1 MYSRREKLSHYNTL
15 RGGNHA
21 EADFRLLK
29 EKSPSHPMLGI
40 MARNP
45 NRYEDDIL
53 FALLDVCSIE
63 EILQSRHADVP
74 SNQTN
79 NGSSK
84 ALTNGPGKK
93 VNASKGSSK
102 ASNKAS
108 SKASSKGKGSGKSSS
123 KTPSKSANKNNG
135 SSKTLTKDEPSSK
148 TLTSEAHDEN
158 IDHSS
163 DVDELSEA
171 ADTSDTSTE
180 SKKK

>member
-1 MYSRREKLSHYNTL
+1 MYSRREKLCHYNTL

-45 NRYEDDIL
+45 KRYEDDIL
-53 FALLDVCSIE
+53 FALLDVCSID
-63 EILQSRHADVP
+63 EILQSRLADAP
-74 SNQTN
+74 SKQTN
-79 NGSSK
+79 NDSSK
-84 ALTNGPGKK
+84 AL
-93 VNASKGSSK
+93 SKGRCSD
-102 ASNKAS
+102 
-108 SKASSKGKGSGKSSS
+108 KSSS
-123 KTPSKSANKNNG
+123 KTPSKGADKNNG
-135 SSKTLTKDEPSSK
+135 SSKALIKDEPSSK

-158 IDHSS
+158 TDQSS

-171 ADTSDTSTE
+171 SDTSDTSTE